1 MQAIFLKRIRI
12 LIHSD
17 PAGFAHGSVT
27 FSEFAQIS
35 KKMKI
40 ILYESKFWIK
50 ITKKKYTMAEK
61 DDIIELLIRSLEL

>member
-27 FSEFAQIS
+27 FSEFAHIS

-50 ITKKKYTMAEK
+50 IT
-61 DDIIELLIRSLEL
+61 